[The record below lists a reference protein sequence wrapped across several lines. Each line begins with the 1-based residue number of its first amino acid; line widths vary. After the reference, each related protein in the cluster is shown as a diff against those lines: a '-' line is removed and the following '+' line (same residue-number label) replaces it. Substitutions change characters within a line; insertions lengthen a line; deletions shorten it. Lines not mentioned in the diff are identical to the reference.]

1 MQPSERHL
9 LLTQLLADIN
19 RIILG
24 KKEPVRMALAC
35 LLAGGHLLLLQ

>member
-24 KKEPVRMALAC
+24 ARAADRAAFGAHWIQRV
-35 LLAGGHLLLLQ
+35 HLFG